1 MSNTTDPKL
10 CSLITNVC
18 KPPKNFDFP
27 EIAQPFM
34 LFGLKS
40 FHGFVIFVWR
50 TEPIDC
56 LVFYL
61 VLKMWGNLYKK
72 PYQTWK
78 TVKTFKKTSKCSNR
92 NTQKEKNIIS

>member
-1 MSNTTDPKL
+1 MCVNHLKILTSQKL
-10 CSLITNVC
+10 HNPLC
-18 KPPKNFDFP
+18 
-27 EIAQPFM
+27 

-40 FHGFVIFVWR
+40 FHGFIFVWR
-50 TEPIDC
+50 TEPSDC

-61 VLKMWGNLYKK
+61 VIKIWENLYKK